1 MITIDESIKVERPVN
16 MVYDQWTQFE
26 EFPQF
31 MRRIKQVEQI
41 DPVRTYWKAELG
53 WKTKEWFAVIVEQVP
68 DKKIVWRSVS
78 GEVHFGWVEF
88 AAIAPNRTRLNL
100 RLNYKPEGV
109 METLGDFLGLV
120 SGGIERDLK
129 RFKQFIE
136 SRAVATGGWRGVI
149 QCCCSGQTSHPL
161 LSHPLLTYDT

>member
-1 MITIDESIKVERPVN
+1 MVTIDESIKVERPVN

-68 DKKIVWRSVS
+68 DRKIAWRSVS
-78 GEVHFGWVEF
+78 GVNYGRVEF
-88 AAIAPNRTRLNL
+88 TSAGENQTRLNVH
-100 RLNYKPEGV
+100 LNYEPEGIT
-109 METLGDFLGLV
+109 ETLGDILGLV
-120 SGGIERDLK
+120 SAGIGSDLR
-129 RFKQFIE
+129 RFKAFIE
-136 SRAVATGGWRGVI
+136 SRTVPTGCWRGAVQSAGI
-149 QCCCSGQTSHPL
+149 QASYL
-161 LSHPLLTYDT
+161 LLT